1 MEANQGNV
9 ISFKMYFLQN
19 DWNDVLASNH
29 GSNESIWLFVKELTN
44 SKAKEY
50 KLKTVKNNSLVLEV
64 PTDEFTIVS
73 CSNRCFVVEDQKS
86 KIQHRFLPPL
96 TCYSSI
102 HNKSI
107 NSLDVAPSGIAVSSS
122 DGAAKVWDTVNGQ
135 NKHNLEGHFLDV
147 NKCKFFPSNEVI
159 LTAGADMQMKIWSA
173 IDGKCPVTLLGHK
186 GAINDVAIVDRGR
199 NIISVGGDGLV
210 KLWSCAKAQCIENIF
225 DITTQD
231 DHGPNRSINVCKIRS
246 INSTSLDIGV
256 REEPISE
263 GTVGTEDKLL
273 LCGTESGFVYC
284 ISVHTKKVIF
294 KVKCDSAVNSVQFHK
309 NHHFVYG
316 TQSGD
321 LFERDLR
328 KPEQPISRWC
338 FSKSPVLSIMSLCRP
353 FSGVLV
359 GRQDGTVTFVYD
371 DQKQVIHL
379 TGSDCDP
386 VYDLAYDS
394 KFIYSACRDG
404 KVRKYLLNNAF
415 E

>member
-64 PTDEFTIVS
+64 PTDEFTI
-73 CSNRCFVVEDQKS
+73 
-86 KIQHRFLPPL
+86 
-96 TCYSSI
+96 
-102 HNKSI
+102 I

-263 GTVGTEDKLL
+263 GAVGTEDKL
-273 LCGTESGFVYC
+273 
-284 ISVHTKKVIF
+284 
-294 KVKCDSAVNSVQFHK
+294 
-309 NHHFVYG
+309 
-316 TQSGD
+316 
-321 LFERDLR
+321 
-328 KPEQPISRWC
+328 
-338 FSKSPVLSIMSLCRP
+338 P